1 MVLPLLGTNTMVKCI
16 ATSELRLG
24 MFIHK
29 LGGSW
34 MTHPFFRRSF
44 LLKDP
49 EDLLRILEAGIK
61 EVWIDETKGD
71 PLETEASRTIQALTL
86 TSETIAG
93 VQTKTANKKPEN
105 SGSIEA
111 EAVLARKFCNDAKL
125 QVMAMYQDVRLG
137 KAIDLQTTLP
147 LVNEIDSLVQRNAAA
162 IISVARLKTHDD
174 YTYMHSVA
182 VCALMVSLAHQ
193 LNLDETQIK
202 LAGVG
207 GLMHDLGKA
216 LMPAEVLNKPGKL
229 SDAEYDIMKKHPAAG
244 ARLLQDYGAEPEV
257 VDIALHHHEKING
270 LGYPNRLQGEEISLL
285 SRMAAICDVYDA
297 VTSER
302 AYKHAWDPAGT
313 IREMAKWEG
322 HFDKQIF
329 NAFVKMVGIYPVG
342 SLVRLSSQRL
352 AVVIEPGLTSLVKP
366 KVKVFFSLRSKAA
379 IPMKVIDLAEPHCQ
393 ETIEGPEDP
402 SKWRFK
408 QLDDLWQ

>member
-1 MVLPLLGTNTMVKCI
+1 MVTRIDSNK
-16 ATSELRLG
+16 LRLG

-34 MTHPFFRRSF
+34 MSHPFLRKKF
-44 LLKDP
+44 LLKDA
-49 EDLLRILEAGIK
+49 EDISRILEAGIE
-61 EVWIDETKGD
+61 EVWIDETKGESLATD
-71 PLETEASRTIQALTL
+71 PPQTIQTRS
-86 TSETIAG
+86 SETAAIA
-93 VQTKTANKKPEN
+93 QKKSANKIEN
-105 SGSIEA
+105 STSMEA
-111 EAVLARKFCNDAKL
+111 EAILARKFCNDAKL
-125 QVMAMYQDVRLG
+125 QVMAMYQEARLG

-147 LVNEIDSLVQRNAAA
+147 LVNEVDTMVQRNPAA

-174 YTYMHSVA
+174 YTFMHSVA

-193 LNLDETQIK
+193 LNLDETQVK

-229 SDAEYDIMKKHPAAG
+229 TEAEYDIMKKHPVAG
-244 ARLLQDYGAEPEV
+244 ARLLEDSGADPAV
-257 VDIALHHHEKING
+257 VDIALHHHEKMNG
-270 LGYPNRLQGEEISLL
+270 LGYPNRLPGEQISLL
-285 SRMAAICDVYDA
+285 SRMAAVCDVYDA

-313 IREMAKWEG
+313 IRQMSKWQG
-322 HFDKQIF
+322 HFDKEVF

-342 SLVRLSSQRL
+342 SLVRLASQKL
-352 AVVIEPGLTSLVKP
+352 AVVIEPGTTSLVTP

-379 IPMKVIDLAEPHCQ
+379 IPMKIVDLAESHCQ
-393 ETIEGPEDP
+393 DSIEGPEDP
-402 SKWRFK
+402 TKWRFK

>member
-1 MVLPLLGTNTMVKCI
+1 MVTRIDSNK
-16 ATSELRLG
+16 LRLG

-34 MTHPFFRRSF
+34 MSHPFLRKKF
-44 LLKDP
+44 LLKDA
-49 EDLLRILEAGIK
+49 EDISRILEAGIE
-61 EVWIDETKGD
+61 EVWIDETKGESLATD
-71 PLETEASRTIQALTL
+71 PPQTIQTRS
-86 TSETIAG
+86 SETAAIA
-93 VQTKTANKKPEN
+93 QKKSANKIEN
-105 SGSIEA
+105 STSMEA
-111 EAVLARKFCNDAKL
+111 EAILARKFCNDAKL
-125 QVMAMYQDVRLG
+125 QVMAMYQEARLG

-147 LVNEIDSLVQRNAAA
+147 LVNEVDTMVQRNPAA

-174 YTYMHSVA
+174 YTFMHSVA

-193 LNLDETQIK
+193 LNLDETQVK

-229 SDAEYDIMKKHPAAG
+229 TEAEYDIMKKHPAAG
-244 ARLLQDYGAEPEV
+244 ARLLEDSGADPAV
-257 VDIALHHHEKING
+257 VDIALHHHEKMNG
-270 LGYPNRLQGEEISLL
+270 LGYPNRLPGEQISLL
-285 SRMAAICDVYDA
+285 SRMAAVCDVYDA

-313 IREMAKWEG
+313 IRQMSKWQG
-322 HFDKQIF
+322 HFDKEVF

-342 SLVRLSSQRL
+342 SLVRLASQKL
-352 AVVIEPGLTSLVKP
+352 AVVIEPGTTSLVTP

-379 IPMKVIDLAEPHCQ
+379 IPMKIVDLAESHCQ
-393 ETIEGPEDP
+393 DSIEGPEDP
-402 SKWRFK
+402 TKWRFK